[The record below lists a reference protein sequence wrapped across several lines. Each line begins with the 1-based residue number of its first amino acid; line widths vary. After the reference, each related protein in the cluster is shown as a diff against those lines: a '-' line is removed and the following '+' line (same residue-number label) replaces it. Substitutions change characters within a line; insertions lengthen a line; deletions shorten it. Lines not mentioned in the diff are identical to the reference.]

1 MNTLQNGQDS
11 EQQQESGWLLT
22 RYNDAVDIDSLLT
35 GPLSVAERLPATL
48 PRPWQDTLMNS
59 SSHIRLTFN
68 RLHLLDDFDDD
79 AAITDH
85 ITDIDDIDPATAQS
99 PSSPTS
105 VGNEF
110 ALATLDTDFS
120 DPDNV
125 LKILSGGLTGHLMD
139 QNMHGA
145 FFDIINSL
153 TKGYLAPDIGNHFT
167 NSTQHADIKEKR
179 EHKQRIT
186 CLQTLGASTALSTP
200 HL

>member
-85 ITDIDDIDPATAQS
+85 ITDIDDIDPATA
-99 PSSPTS
+99 
-105 VGNEF
+105 V
-110 ALATLDTDFS
+110 
-120 DPDNV
+120 
-125 LKILSGGLTGHLMD
+125 K
-139 QNMHGA
+139 
-145 FFDIINSL
+145 
-153 TKGYLAPDIGNHFT
+153 
-167 NSTQHADIKEKR
+167 
-179 EHKQRIT
+179 
-186 CLQTLGASTALSTP
+186 C
-200 HL
+200 